1 MWVKS
6 KSEPSTNSPKTPGD
20 PSSGGWHR
28 IPRSERFQNFS
39 WEGEEGRRAVNGH
52 WGRKGV
58 KKRGELMGTSSIKQ
72 CNLTLKQGS
81 LVMKQGEI
89 HHQL

>member
-1 MWVKS
+1 MYNVS
-6 KSEPSTNSPKTPGD
+6 IHAYISHPQLRHQPGD

-52 WGRKGV
+52 WDRAGALPSGK
-58 KKRGELMGTSSIKQ
+58 
-72 CNLTLKQGS
+72 LT
-81 LVMKQGEI
+81 
-89 HHQL
+89 